1 MGLSPRHLSGQ
12 VIKWKTCAGLDR
24 FGDAAALQWAKPQG
38 YDDKKD
44 ADACVNAVPAE
55 PHYLKLVGTFKKY
68 VLQ

>member
-1 MGLSPRHLSGQ
+1 
-12 VIKWKTCAGLDR
+12 LDR